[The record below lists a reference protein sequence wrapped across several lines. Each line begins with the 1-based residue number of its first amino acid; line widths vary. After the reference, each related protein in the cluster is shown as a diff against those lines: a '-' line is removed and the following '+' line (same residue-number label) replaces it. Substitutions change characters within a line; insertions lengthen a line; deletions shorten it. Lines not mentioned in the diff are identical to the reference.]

1 MKPTESNILAACPAH
16 GFIGRQSEMARIAD
30 VAAGGSDGVV
40 LLSYPPRT
48 GATEILLQTYDRL
61 FRERVSVVP
70 IYFSLNE
77 NETASQAGRRFL
89 IELLTQLVAFRRND
103 PAMLFAPPSIPE
115 MERKSAP
122 ADTEF
127 VSELI
132 RLLSQPE
139 SADSGLFIR
148 NCFGLPLRANM
159 GSRLFVM
166 IDHLHAVDVMD
177 GGGQLGGALSM
188 ISRRA
193 ESRYCFAAYR
203 RFRFEAT
210 DVSRIIL
217 NELDA
222 GEIGNILEQFAAE
235 KNIELSDPV
244 RDLISLKSNCDLAMV
259 HGVLRTAARGAISL
273 NTFQNIAKVYSAAVF
288 GGPVSTI
295 YDRVFSTL
303 SRRLNIEKG
312 IVRLLF
318 ESRISEDR
326 RLAASVW
333 QKQLDLT
340 EAESRQLVKTL
351 NLYEIVRS
359 SRDQIEPMA
368 ENTCLTDY
376 ISMRYRLEFE
386 GLNRAPAFAGA
397 IANFLAE
404 APQMM
409 AEEYRRASSIGIRE
423 MLTQFDAKNVPA
435 ALFDYGV
442 FKYQYKGIDEEEAVT
457 MLREDD
463 ETIELPRIVFSAHTE
478 SFYQAIGLVT
488 ERERSAVAVGFE
500 HGDINTENGIAWI
513 AAEIDSKLEANAELA
528 EFWCDRLEMAAVM
541 CGFENFKLWI
551 IAPEGFAPEALELL
565 NRRECYSSSRRQ
577 VELLKS
583 FLIEPEAEVVDP
595 AIEEYEIVIPMGGD
609 TEMVSAHTLE
619 DIAKRHNF
627 NAREINQI
635 KTALIEA
642 CINAAEHSHS
652 LDGRIHQRFVVAA
665 DRITI
670 TVSNRGIR
678 LTDKLRAVDE
688 GSEEG
693 RRGWGLQLMR
703 RLMDEVQIEQVDD
716 GTRISMTK
724 YLKAA

>member
-1 MKPTESNILAACPAH
+1 MKPTESNIFAHCPAH
-16 GFIGRQSEMARIAD
+16 GFIGRQSEMARIAE
-30 VAAGGSDGVV
+30 VAASGSSGVV
-40 LLSYPPRT
+40 LLTYAPRT

-61 FRERVSVVP
+61 FRDHGSVVP

-103 PAMLFAPPSIPE
+103 PAMLFAPPSIAE
-115 MERKSAP
+115 MERISAP
-122 ADTEF
+122 ADSEF

-132 RLLSQPE
+132 RLVREPD
-139 SADSGLFIR
+139 SAESGLFIH
-148 NCFGLPLRANM
+148 NCFGLPLRADAS
-159 GSRLFVM
+159 SRLFVM

-177 GGGQLGGALSM
+177 GGGQLFGALSM

-193 ESRYCFAAYR
+193 KSRYCFAAYR
-203 RFRFEAT
+203 RFRFEPK
-210 DVSRIIL
+210 DVEQVIL
-217 NELDA
+217 DELKA
-222 GEIGNILEQFAAE
+222 KEIGEITGQFAAE
-235 KNIELSDPV
+235 RNIELSDPV
-244 RDLISLKSNCDLAMV
+244 RDLISLKSNGDLAVV
-259 HGVLRTAARGAISL
+259 HGVLRTAARGAMPP
-273 NTFQNIAKVYSAAVF
+273 NTFQNMANVYSTAVF

-303 SRRLNIEKG
+303 SRGLNIEKG
-312 IVRLLF
+312 IVRLLY
-318 ESRISEDR
+318 ESRKSEDH
-326 RLAASVW
+326 RLAASIW
-333 QKQLDLT
+333 QKQLDLN
-340 EAESRQLVKTL
+340 EAESRQLIKEL

-359 SRDQIEPMA
+359 SGYRIEPMT

-376 ISMRYRLEFE
+376 ISMRYRLEFD
-386 GLNRAPAFAGA
+386 GMNRAPAFAA
-397 IANFLAE
+397 TIAKFLAD

-409 AEEYRRASSIGIRE
+409 AEEYRRVSSIGLRE
-423 MLTQFDAKNVPA
+423 LLAQFDTKNVPA
-435 ALFDYGV
+435 TLFDYGI
-442 FKYQYKGIDEEEAVT
+442 FKYQYKGIDEEEAVR
-457 MLREDD
+457 MLRGDD
-463 ETIELPRIVFSAHTE
+463 KTVELPRIVFSAHTE
-478 SFYQAIGLVT
+478 SFYKAIGLVT

-500 HGDINTENGIAWI
+500 HGDIDTENRIAWI

-541 CGFENFKLWI
+541 CGFENFKLWL
-551 IAPEGFAPEALELL
+551 IAPEGFAPEALDLL
-565 NRRECYSSSRRQ
+565 NRRDCYSSSRRQ

-583 FLIEPEAEVVDP
+583 FLIEPEAKADGPPV
-595 AIEEYEIVIPMGGD
+595 EEYEIVIPMGGD

-678 LTDKLRAVDE
+678 LTDKMRAVDE

-703 RLMDEVQIEQVDD
+703 RLMDEVRIEQVDD